1 MPTYSIDYGNRTS
14 FEYLRLGIRA
24 PNCHHDGMRPNPLR
38 AKWNAGQP
46 AIGGWLT
53 IPNQL
58 TAEATA
64 AADLDYVCIDMQH
77 GLIDYSDVVH
87 MLPAVTLGGVTPI
100 VRVPENS
107 IANISTA
114 LDAGAMGV
122 IIPLINTVEEASVA
136 VSSCRYPPL
145 GDRSYGATRAAAV
158 EGPDYYER
166 ANEEVACMPM
176 IETLEAIDNLDRILA
191 VPGIDVAYVGP
202 SDLSISMGYWP
213 GTSAEPFL
221 AMLDRIVEAC
231 DRHGVVPGI
240 QATPSTAAD
249 RMARGFRMVTVVAD
263 ILAFRSGIDLAIAD
277 ARGSDPEARRS
288 PLY

>member
-1 MPTYSIDYGNRTS
+1 
-14 FEYLRLGIRA
+14 
-24 PNCHHDGMRPNPLR
+24 MRPNPLR
-38 AKWNAGQP
+38 ARWAAGEP

-58 TAEATA
+58 TAEMTA

-87 MLPAVTLGGVTPI
+87 MLTAVTAGGVTPI

-114 LDAGAMGV
+114 LDAGAIGV
-122 IIPLINTVEEASVA
+122 IVPLVNTVEEAASV
-136 VSSCRYPPL
+136 VSACRYPPA
-145 GDRSYGATRAAAV
+145 GERSYGAIRAAAV
-158 EGPDYYER
+158 EGPDYYDR
-166 ANEEVACMPM
+166 ANDEVVCIPM
-176 IETLEAIDNLDRILA
+176 IETVEAVDDLDDILSI
-191 VPGIDVAYVGP
+191 PGIDVAYVGP

-213 GTSAEPFL
+213 GTAAAPFL

-231 DRHGVVPGI
+231 DRHGVVPAI
-240 QATPSTAAD
+240 QASPSTAAD
-249 RMARGFRMVTVVAD
+249 RLARGFRMVTVVTD
-263 ILAFRSGIDLAIAD
+263 ILAYRVSVDLAIAQ
-277 ARGSDPEARRS
+277 ARGTDPGGPGS